1 MLHRY
6 FAVRV
11 SSERGAN
18 IYRLIGLAKDTDKT
32 HIPRAGKLP
41 DYLVLT
47 TENSAN
53 WVSVVVLS
61 ASPIFGRFTVDARLT
76 VEQ

>member
-1 MLHRY
+1 MLHRF

-11 SSERGAN
+11 SSERGSN

-32 HIPRAGKLP
+32 HIPRTGGFP
-41 DYLVLT
+41 DCLVLT
-47 TENSAN
+47 TEDATD
-53 WVSVVVLS
+53 WISVVELS
-61 ASPIFGRFTVDARLT
+61 VSPFGRLTVNARLT